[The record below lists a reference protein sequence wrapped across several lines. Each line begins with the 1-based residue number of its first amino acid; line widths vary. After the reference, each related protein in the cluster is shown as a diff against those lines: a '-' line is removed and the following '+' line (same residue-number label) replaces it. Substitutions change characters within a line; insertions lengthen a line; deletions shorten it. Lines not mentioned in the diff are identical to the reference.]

1 MKAKKIVP
9 NIMVGLL
16 IIIFGSIIY
25 GGATTERFSE
35 VNKRLNRVTP
45 DSLNSILITPI
56 NPDWN
61 MNLTLDTIKIIDK
74 KIIRSIT
81 NELNNANEKF
91 RGRGLGNTWEADLI
105 LNFKDHSMIRLK
117 VVDTHKGICMFYT
130 NTMGNP
136 KYKCDGLKS
145 ILETLS
151 NYKEPLGRKR

>member
-1 MKAKKIVP
+1 MMAKKIVP
-9 NIMVGLL
+9 SIMIGLL

-35 VNKRLNRVTP
+35 VNKRLYRVTP
-45 DSLNSILITPI
+45 DSLNSILIVPS

-61 MNLTLDTIKIIDK
+61 INLTLDTIKIIDK
-74 KIIRSIT
+74 NIIRLIT
-81 NELNNANEKF
+81 NELNKANEKF
-91 RGRGLGNTWEADLI
+91 PGRGLGSTWEVDLI
-105 LNFKDHSMIRLK
+105 LNFKDHSKIKLK

-145 ILETLS
+145 IFETLS
-151 NYKEPLGRKR
+151 NYKEPLRKKS